1 MRKIKE
7 IGARILKDVRSY
19 GLGLFMAA
27 VYVLAG
33 YLLGISLCPMVRLT
47 GLPCPGCGMTRA
59 WLSLLL
65 GRPLRALHY
74 HPLVWLPPVALAI
87 YLFRGKLPRQTV
99 RSSLAALGALFC
111 IVYLIRLF
119 TGCAPDVVAFAPK
132 KGLLFRLGAV
142 VLAQT

>member
-1 MRKIKE
+1 MKATWKRDLGAGAVIVGFYAVLFLLDVTCPIKF
-7 IGARILKDVRSY
+7 VT
-19 GLGLFMAA
+19 
-27 VYVLAG
+27 
-33 YLLGISLCPMVRLT
+33 GIS
-47 GLPCPGCGMTRA
+47 CPGCGMTRA